1 MGGFKG
7 AWQRKWQQEQIYK
20 SWVTSRDEHNAVWMA
35 TLNTSRTVLTT
46 KDNKKDDSY
55 IAKLLLTM
63 DFSCGWYAKR
73 HKCMT
78 RQDPGIE
85 RHKKED
91 DSHGGRFLTN

>member
-35 TLNTSRTVLTT
+35 ILNTSRTVLTT

-55 IAKLLLTM
+55 IAKLILQI
-63 DFSCGWYAKR
+63 SAA
-73 HKCMT
+73 
-78 RQDPGIE
+78 
-85 RHKKED
+85 
-91 DSHGGRFLTN
+91 GGMQKGTNGDKSDNRLRTDIQR

>member
-20 SWVTSRDEHNAVWMA
+20 SWVTSRVEHNAVWMA

-55 IAKLLLTM
+55 IVKLLLTIQI
-63 DFSCGWYAKR
+63 SAA
-73 HKCMT
+73 
-78 RQDPGIE
+78 
-85 RHKKED
+85 
-91 DSHGGRFLTN
+91 GGMQKGTNGDESDCARTSKNSYR